1 MKKVAVPTD
10 FSECSKNAVVYAAG
24 LLKEMGGGVL
34 ELIHIYMPNI
44 DAEYPVFVPPVN
56 DFIKEKE
63 ETLRLFVEGIQNQE
77 FIDESLINVKQVF
90 VVGFPAEEICQ
101 LSSNYDLMVM
111 GKTGSSNILDKF
123 FGSVSTTVAEK
134 SKCPVLLI
142 PEDMVFTPIRKLIF
156 GSNYESIK
164 HTVLSKLI
172 NFNSY
177 FNAKLHFVHIA
188 DSSSESF
195 QDEAQVIIEEMM
207 NNEWSST
214 PFEISEIKADSVI
227 EGFNQYVKA
236 NSIDILILV
245 NINKSILEHI
255 FERSTT
261 KAMAF
266 QIKIPLMIYH
276 L

>member
-63 ETLRLFVEGIQNQE
+63 ETLRLFVEGIQHQE

-142 PEDMVFTPIRKLIF
+142 PEDMVFTPIRKLMF

-177 FNAKLHFVHIA
+177 FNAKLHFVHID
-188 DSSSESF
+188 DSFSESF